1 MREVIQH
8 QPADRNLLDVVHS
21 GGRKKMLQRRVRRM
35 KRQRNKRLEAASLI
49 LQGAQLEQMIDAVL
63 VVFDVSVEHRRIRF
77 QPDLVGQPRR
87 IQPLIAINLVIAD
100 DVPHPIGKNLRPAA
114 R

>member
-1 MREVIQH
+1 
-8 QPADRNLLDVVHS
+8 
-21 GGRKKMLQRRVRRM
+21 MLQRRVRRM

-77 QPDLVGQPRR
+77 QPNLMRQPRR
-87 IQPLIAINLVIAD
+87 IQPLIAVNF
-100 DVPHPIGKNLRPAA
+100 
-114 R
+114 